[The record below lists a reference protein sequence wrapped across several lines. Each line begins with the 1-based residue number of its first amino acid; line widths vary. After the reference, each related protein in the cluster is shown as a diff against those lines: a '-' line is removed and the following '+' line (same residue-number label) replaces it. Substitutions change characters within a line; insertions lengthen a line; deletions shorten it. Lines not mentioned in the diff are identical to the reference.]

1 MKMKKFV
8 TIEETIVKTFEI
20 EAQTEDEAIEKAIK
34 QYKNGEIDLTDAE
47 VQFKQ
52 ISTDCTEWIE
62 F

>member
-1 MKMKKFV
+1 MKKFEV
-8 TIEETIVKTFEI
+8 TIEETSVKTFEI
-20 EAQTEDEAIEKAIK
+20 KALSEDEAIEKAIE

-52 ISTDCTEWIE
+52 ISTDCSDWIE